1 MNSLKNIWNQFIQ
14 FTRFNQSIYVKI
26 VNDRYES
33 ANALIV
39 VVFSLL
45 AIYVPFILNVSTA
58 NLGDVVFYGIVDGTF
73 AWLFSTLATW
83 FLLSRAF
90 NTIVEVSNILVLT
103 GYTHGVLGGFGLL
116 VLVNIYL
123 DISSLVL
130 QIGTLS
136 ILVWMYFLLSKSLT
150 ASLLIEKRSAN
161 IASATNL
168 VVLIFFSDHGTGIGE
183 RFGERNYG
191 VYLYEETIRTF
202 YLFIGP
208 NMIQNKIFENLKLNL
223 NI

>member
-39 VVFSLL
+39 VVVSLL

-116 VLVNIYL
+116 VLINIYL
-123 DISSLVL
+123 DISPLVL

-168 VVLIFFSDHGTGIGE
+168 VVLIFFSDP
-183 RFGERNYG
+183 
-191 VYLYEETIRTF
+191 IR
-202 YLFIGP
+202 LFV
-208 NMIQNKIFENLKLNL
+208 
-223 NI
+223 

>member
-39 VVFSLL
+39 VVVSLL

-116 VLVNIYL
+116 VLINIYL
-123 DISSLVL
+123 DISPLVL

-150 ASLLIEKRSAN
+150 ASLLIEQRSAN

-168 VVLIFFSDHGTGIGE
+168 VF
-183 RFGERNYG
+183 
-191 VYLYEETIRTF
+191 
-202 YLFIGP
+202 
-208 NMIQNKIFENLKLNL
+208 
-223 NI
+223 

>member
-39 VVFSLL
+39 VLVSLL

-116 VLVNIYL
+116 VLLNIYL
-123 DISSLVL
+123 DISPLVL

-150 ASLLIEKRSAN
+150 ASLLIENRSAN
-161 IASATNL
+161 IASVTNL
-168 VVLIFFSDHGTGIGE
+168 VVLIFFSDP
-183 RFGERNYG
+183 
-191 VYLYEETIRTF
+191 IR
-202 YLFIGP
+202 LFV
-208 NMIQNKIFENLKLNL
+208 
-223 NI
+223 